1 MHGFLCI
8 NKTIGRTSHDMV
20 AAVRR
25 IARTRA
31 VGHAGTLDPA
41 ATGVLVIALGMATR
55 LIEYVQDDTHK
66 TYRATICFG
75 SATDSDD
82 ATGTVTA
89 TAPVPR
95 IDEHALARLKAH
107 FSGTITQVPPTVS
120 ALHHNGERMYDL
132 ARRGVAPQ
140 LDARTV
146 HVYTIEF
153 ESWQAPLLTCTI
165 SCGKGTY
172 IRAIARD
179 MGTFLESKAHLCQLE
194 RTAVGDFSIESAVT
208 TEQLQQLGVN
218 HQLLPLEHA
227 VRSWHQ
233 VQVDAAGA
241 WRIKNGQAITAEA
254 TSESRA
260 AVMNE
265 HGKLIAIA
273 TAHDGMWLP
282 HKVFHQ
288 EEPT

>member
-1 MHGFLCI
+1 
-8 NKTIGRTSHDMV
+8 
-20 AAVRR
+20 
-25 IARTRA
+25 
-31 VGHAGTLDPA
+31 
-41 ATGVLVIALGMATR
+41 
-55 LIEYVQDDTHK
+55 
-66 TYRATICFG
+66 
-75 SATDSDD
+75 
-82 ATGTVTA
+82 
-89 TAPVPR
+89 
-95 IDEHALARLKAH
+95 
-107 FSGTITQVPPTVS
+107 
-120 ALHHNGERMYDL
+120 
-132 ARRGVAPQ
+132 
-140 LDARTV
+140 
-146 HVYTIEF
+146 
-153 ESWQAPLLTCTI
+153 
-165 SCGKGTY
+165 
-172 IRAIARD
+172 